1 MKAVSTHAVP
11 HLSPEQYLE
20 IERNA
25 EFRSE
30 YINGQM
36 FAMSGGSINHARI
49 VRNALL
55 GLDEQLRGKPCEAV
69 ASDLRLFS
77 ERHRVFTYPDIVV
90 TRGPDQFQDDRKDTI
105 VDATLVIEVLSPSTT
120 NYDRGEKFVFYQSL
134 PSFREYLLLAQ
145 KSIRAEH
152 HALQPDGS
160 WLARTFTAPEDGIE
174 LKSIDCR
181 LQLGSLYDRVVF

>member
-1 MKAVSTHAVP
+1 MSTQAVP

-25 EFRSE
+25 QFRSE

-36 FAMSGGSINHARI
+36 FAMSGGTRNHARI

-55 GLDEQLRGKPCEAV
+55 RLDEQLRGKPCEAV
-69 ASDLRLFS
+69 ASDLRLYS
-77 ERHRVFTYPDIVV
+77 ERHQVFTYPDIVV
-90 TRGPDQFQDDRKDTI
+90 TCGPDRYHDDRKDTI
-105 VDATLVIEVLSPSTT
+105 TDATLVIEVLSPSTT
-120 NYDRGEKFVFYQSL
+120 NYDRGEKFLFYQSL

-145 KSIRAEH
+145 RSVRAEH
-152 HALQPDGS
+152 HALQLDGS
-160 WLARTFTAPEDGIE
+160 WLTRSFAAPDDEIE

>member
-1 MKAVSTHAVP
+1 MKPVSRQAVP

-25 EFRSE
+25 QFRSE

-36 FAMSGGSINHARI
+36 FAMSGGTRNHARI

-55 GLDEQLRGKPCEAV
+55 RLDEQLRGKPCEAV

-77 ERHRVFTYPDIVV
+77 ERHQVFTYPDIVV
-90 TRGPDQFQDDRKDTI
+90 ACGPVRFHDDRSDTI
-105 VDATLVIEVLSPSTT
+105 TDATLIIEVLSPSTT
-120 NYDRGEKFVFYQSL
+120 NYDRGEKFLFYQSL

-145 KSIRAEH
+145 KSVRAEH
-152 HALQPDGS
+152 HALQADGS
-160 WLARTFTAPEDGIE
+160 WLARTFAAPDDEIE

-181 LQLGSLYDRVVF
+181 LSLGSLYDRVDF